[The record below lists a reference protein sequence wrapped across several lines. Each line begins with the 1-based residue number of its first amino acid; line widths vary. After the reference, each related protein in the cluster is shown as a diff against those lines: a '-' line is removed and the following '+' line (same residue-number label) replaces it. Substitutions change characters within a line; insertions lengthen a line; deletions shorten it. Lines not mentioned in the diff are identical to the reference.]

1 MVLVVDNIL
10 TAKQARERMLEA
22 ISRKR
27 QKIIG
32 EEILES
38 IYAEII
44 RVSDASGKSIV
55 IKPLDDVI
63 KQNSLIEELLYMGYG
78 VRTLAGGVLYEI
90 SW

>member
-1 MVLVVDNIL
+1 MMNNTI

-22 ISRKR
+22 ISKKR
-27 QKIIG
+27 QKRIG
-32 EEILES
+32 EKILES
-38 IYAEII
+38 IYAEIT

-63 KQNSLIEELLYMGYG
+63 KQNSLIDELLYRGYG
-78 VRTLAGGVLYEI
+78 VRTLAMGVGYEI

>member
-1 MVLVVDNIL
+1 MNNTI

-22 ISRKR
+22 ISKKR
-27 QKIIG
+27 QKRIG

-38 IYAEII
+38 IYDEIT

-78 VRTLAGGVLYEI
+78 VRTIANGLGYEI

>member
-1 MVLVVDNIL
+1 MNNTI

-22 ISRKR
+22 ISKKR
-27 QKIIG
+27 QKRIG

-38 IYAEII
+38 IYAEIT

-63 KQNSLIEELLYMGYG
+63 KQNSLIEELLYRGYG
-78 VRTLAGGVLYEI
+78 VRTLACGVGYEI

>member
-1 MVLVVDNIL
+1 MNNTI

-22 ISRKR
+22 ISKKR
-27 QKIIG
+27 QKRIG
-32 EEILES
+32 EKILES
-38 IYAEII
+38 IYAEIT

-63 KQNSLIEELLYMGYG
+63 KQNSLIDELLYRGYG
-78 VRTLAGGVLYEI
+78 VRTLAMGVGYEI

>member
-1 MVLVVDNIL
+1 MNNTI
-10 TAKQARERMLEA
+10 TAKQARERMLES
-22 ISRKR
+22 ISKKR
-27 QKIIG
+27 QKRIG

-38 IYAEII
+38 IYAEIT

-63 KQNSLIEELLYMGYG
+63 KQNSLIEELLYRGYG
-78 VRTLAGGVLYEI
+78 VRTLAGGVGYEI